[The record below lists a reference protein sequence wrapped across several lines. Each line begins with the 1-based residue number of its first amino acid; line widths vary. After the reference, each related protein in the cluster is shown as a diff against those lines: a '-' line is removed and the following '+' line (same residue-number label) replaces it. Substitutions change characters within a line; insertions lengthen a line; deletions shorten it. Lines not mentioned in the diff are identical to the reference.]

1 MTILQIAILGAGIF
15 VKTQY
20 YPRLSEI
27 SDIVS
32 VKFIWSPSELKLRVS
47 ISVVWRPSGEINDL
61 IVVLMKVRV
70 LALRWFVLDN
80 FSQLENDALLFSKWL
95 SPVDL
100 QRHVVKLK
108 SISNIFCAHCLFLL
122 FGNFR
127 CSGQLLA

>member
-80 FSQLENDALLFSKWL
+80 FSSMD
-95 SPVDL
+95 
-100 QRHVVKLK
+100 VKLSQYQPQPLK
-108 SISNIFCAHCLFLL
+108 WTKLYLHTIAYHATFNWRMMLCCFRNGCL
-122 FGNFR
+122 
-127 CSGQLLA
+127 Q

>member
-80 FSQLENDALLFSKWL
+80 FSAIISIGQIMPTDT
-95 SPVDL
+95 VQ
-100 QRHVVKLK
+100 QRR
-108 SISNIFCAHCLFLL
+108 
-122 FGNFR
+122 G
-127 CSGQLLA
+127 